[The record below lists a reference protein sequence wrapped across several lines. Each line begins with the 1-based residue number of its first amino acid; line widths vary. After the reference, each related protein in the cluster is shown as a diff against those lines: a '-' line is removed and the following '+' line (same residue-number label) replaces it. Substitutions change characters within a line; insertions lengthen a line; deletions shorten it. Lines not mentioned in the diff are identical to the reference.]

1 MKKIAVILSGSG
13 VFDGAEIH
21 ESVLA
26 LHAVEKQGASWHC
39 FAPNIDQLHVINHK
53 TGEEMDEQR
62 NVLVEAARIARGN
75 IEDVAKLNV
84 EDYDAL
90 LVPGGFGAAKNLTD
104 FAVSGAECSINTH
117 VASACRAFA
126 QANKPAGYLCIAP
139 TIIPM
144 IYGQGVK
151 GTIGNDEATAAA
163 FNALGG
169 EHVKCCVDDIV
180 VDEQNL
186 VLSTPAYMLAENIS
200 QAASGID
207 KLVERLVKLAQLSY
221 VMAPIHVLWIGAF
234 QFSQSNMNLI

>member
-62 NVLVEAARIARGN
+62 NALVEAARIARGN

-84 EDYDAL
+84 EEYDAL

-169 EHVKCCVDDIV
+169 ENVNCDVSDIV

-186 VLSTPAYMLAENIS
+186 VLSTPAYMLAESIS

-207 KLVERLVKLAQLSY
+207 KLVERLVKLA
-221 VMAPIHVLWIGAF
+221 
-234 QFSQSNMNLI
+234 

>member
-53 TGEEMDEQR
+53 TGEEMDERR
-62 NVLVEAARIARGN
+62 NVLVEAARIERGN
-75 IEDVAKLNV
+75 IEDVAKLNA
-84 EDYDAL
+84 EEYDAL

-169 EHVKCCVDDIV
+169 EHVDCDVSDIV

-186 VLSTPAYMLAENIS
+186 VLSTPAYMLAESIS

-207 KLVERLVKLAQLSY
+207 KLVERLVKLA
-221 VMAPIHVLWIGAF
+221 
-234 QFSQSNMNLI
+234 